1 MFMLCVRLNDKFG
14 YLVSSSCR
22 SSRLKYMS
30 NLYRVIHTLFMTPF
44 YLAGLSSE
52 KQVVELEMY
61 SDFEEDQVYYEY
73 NFIQCSK
80 HCV

>member
-1 MFMLCVRLNDKFG
+1 
-14 YLVSSSCR
+14 
-22 SSRLKYMS
+22 MS